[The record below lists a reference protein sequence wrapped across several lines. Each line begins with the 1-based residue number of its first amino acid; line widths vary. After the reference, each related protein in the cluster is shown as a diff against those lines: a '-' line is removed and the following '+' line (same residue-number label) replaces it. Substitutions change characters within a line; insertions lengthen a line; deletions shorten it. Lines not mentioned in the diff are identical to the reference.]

1 MAVEDD
7 VDALYAAD
15 PDGFVAGRQAL
26 VKRLKAEGD
35 KAGAAEVAGLRRP
48 TAAAWAVNQ
57 LARRHGDEVAA
68 LVALGDDLRRT
79 HERLLTGG
87 RDDDTAA
94 SGRRRREAIADLV
107 ERAAGILTESGR
119 AADAHRDA
127 ISATLDAASLDPD
140 VAAEVVAGRL
150 SKELDPPSG
159 FGEFDWSA
167 PARPGA
173 APRSTPKAKEKAA
186 APAAD
191 DEANRGGRTAGPA
204 ARRGPAAGGIGP
216 HRRHPGPGP
225 GRAGP
230 GGSRAG
236 RGGAGTAGG
245 RGDPGPQ
252 DGRRLPSHR
261 PRAPGRRP
269 RGRTPGDRPR
279 RVRRRPLAPSGRSA
293 ARRCHPT
300 DRAKAHASP

>member
-1 MAVEDD
+1 MAVDDD
-7 VDALYAAD
+7 VDALYAGD
-15 PDGFVAGRQAL
+15 PDEFVAGRQAL

-57 LARRHGDEVAA
+57 LARRHGDEVGA

-79 HERLLTGG
+79 HERLLSGG

-107 ERAAGILTESGR
+107 ERAAGILVESGR

-150 SKELDPPSG
+150 AKELDPPSG

-167 PARPGA
+167 PPARVAPARP
-173 APRSTPKAKEKAA
+173 APARPAPQAKAG

-191 DEANRGGRTAGPA
+191 DETKRAAERQARRREEARQRAESARTAA
-204 ARRGPAAGGIGP
+204 TRARDLAEQARDAAERAEAERERLEEEVIRARKTAVDARRTARELREAAHEAERQAAALEESAAGP
-216 HRRHPGPGP
+216 
-225 GRAGP
+225 
-230 GGSRAG
+230 
-236 RGGAGTAGG
+236 
-245 RGDPGPQ
+245 
-252 DGRRLPSHR
+252 
-261 PRAPGRRP
+261 
-269 RGRTPGDRPR
+269 
-279 RVRRRPLAPSGRSA
+279 
-293 ARRCHPT
+293 
-300 DRAKAHASP
+300 

>member
-7 VDALYAAD
+7 VDALYAGD
-15 PDGFVAGRQAL
+15 PDEFVAGRQAL

-35 KAGAAEVAGLRRP
+35 KSGAAEVAGLRRP

-140 VAAEVVAGRL
+140 VAGEVVTGRL

-167 PARPGA
+167 PAPARARA
-173 APRSTPKAKEKAA
+173 APATPATPKAKEKAA
-186 APAAD
+186 TPPA
-191 DEANRGGRTAGPA
+191 DEEAKRASERQARRREEARQRAESARTAATRARGLAERAREA
-204 ARRGPAAGGIGP
+204 AERAEAERERLEEEVIRARKTAVDSRRTAHELREAAHEAERQATALEESAAGP
-216 HRRHPGPGP
+216 
-225 GRAGP
+225 
-230 GGSRAG
+230 
-236 RGGAGTAGG
+236 
-245 RGDPGPQ
+245 
-252 DGRRLPSHR
+252 
-261 PRAPGRRP
+261 
-269 RGRTPGDRPR
+269 
-279 RVRRRPLAPSGRSA
+279 
-293 ARRCHPT
+293 
-300 DRAKAHASP
+300 

>member
-1 MAVEDD
+1 VAVEDD

-15 PDGFVAGRQAL
+15 PDEFVAGRQAL

-79 HERLLTGG
+79 HERLLAGG

-94 SGRRRREAIADLV
+94 AGRRRREAIADLV

-119 AADAHRDA
+119 SADAHRDA

-150 SKELDPPSG
+150 AKELDPPSG

-167 PARPGA
+167 PARP
-173 APRSTPKAKEKAA
+173 APARSAPPAPPTAKAKAKAGG
-186 APAAD
+186 PSAD
-191 DEANRGGRTAGPA
+191 DETKRAAERQARRREEARQRAESARNAATRARDLAEQAREAAEQAEAERERLEDEVIRARKTAVDARRTARELREA
-204 ARRGPAAGGIGP
+204 AHEAERQAAALEESAAGP
-216 HRRHPGPGP
+216 
-225 GRAGP
+225 
-230 GGSRAG
+230 
-236 RGGAGTAGG
+236 
-245 RGDPGPQ
+245 
-252 DGRRLPSHR
+252 
-261 PRAPGRRP
+261 
-269 RGRTPGDRPR
+269 
-279 RVRRRPLAPSGRSA
+279 
-293 ARRCHPT
+293 
-300 DRAKAHASP
+300 